1 MKTLD
6 RYLLRRM
13 TVTLV
18 RALFALVAIYVL
30 IDLLTHRDIDI
41 LKYDVPAGVVARYY
55 IAFIPQILFRIAPFA
70 VLITGLLV
78 LGDAAQNNEITAVLA
93 GGISLRRLVI
103 TPLMVCLVF
112 AVALFAFNETVG
124 AAAAREANRIDE
136 GYFSKNPEIQR
147 KGISWANLSEKWT
160 CHIGKFNRI
169 ALTGEDVLMHADDG
183 SVFEQIESR
192 RIYWDESVNQWI
204 LEDGRW
210 YTILDD
216 VTAAPGVRIRQQPAP
231 FEESPRDLFSIEQP
245 METKTSEELMQE
257 ILSAR
262 KRAISA
268 VTVSSLWVDYHA
280 KFSQPALSFVMI
292 WLAIPFALRVRR
304 GGLGISFGISIVI
317 AITYLLVFA
326 ITTSLG
332 HAGRL
337 SPPVAAWL
345 ANALFFAV
353 GAFLFWRTPT

>member
-13 TVTLV
+13 TGSLV
-18 RALFALVAIYVL
+18 RSLFALVAIYVL

-41 LKYDVPAGVVARYY
+41 LKYDVPADVVVRYY
-55 IAFIPQILFRIAPFA
+55 IAFIPQILYRVAPFA

-93 GGISLRRLVI
+93 GGISLRRLVLM
-103 TPLMVCLVF
+103 PLLVCLAF
-112 AVALFAFNETVG
+112 SVALFAFNETVG
-124 AAAAREANRIDE
+124 AVAAREANRIDE
-136 GYFSKNPEIQR
+136 GYFSQNPAFQR
-147 KGISWANLSEKWT
+147 TGVSWANLSGKWT
-160 CHIGKFNRI
+160 CHVAKFNRI
-169 ALTGEDVLMHADDG
+169 ALTGEGVLMHADDG
-183 SVFEQIESR
+183 DVFEQIEAR
-192 RIYWDESVNQWI
+192 RIYWDETRNHWI

-231 FEESPRDLFSIEQP
+231 FDESPGELFALEQP
-245 METKTSEELMQE
+245 METKTSKELLNE
-257 ILSAR
+257 ILSAE
-262 KRAISA
+262 KRA
-268 VTVSSLWVDYHA
+268 VPTGSLWVDYHA

-292 WLAIPFALRVRR
+292 WLAIPFAMRVRR
-304 GGLGISFGISIVI
+304 GGLGISFGISIVVAI
-317 AITYLLVFA
+317 AYLLVYSV
-326 ITTSLG
+326 TMSLG

-337 SPPVAAWL
+337 SPPIAAWL

-353 GAFLFWRTPT
+353 GAVLFWRTPT